1 MRAAVRVMF
10 PWAAG
15 LVAVLALSG
24 SPVSSQDIQPINHL
38 PNPYETVR
46 NWAPFPD
53 GRAWGAT
60 AGIDMGP
67 DGRTIWAI
75 DRCGGNSCV
84 GSNLPVVH
92 RIDQSGKILAS
103 FGAGMFVFPHG
114 IHVDSAGN
122 VWITDGRLANPQ
134 EIEKSPD
141 AKGKGNTVVKFSP
154 DGKVLLTIGHAG
166 MAGGPPQMLSE
177 PNDVIT
183 GPNGDIYVSEGHGG
197 QNLQAP
203 PDTVARISKFDRNGK
218 FIKTWGK
225 LGSAPGEFRT
235 PHAMVFDARGRLYVA
250 DRGNHRIQIFDQE
263 GKYLEEFKE
272 FSRVSGMF
280 IRNDV
285 LYAIDSESNAGNHKG
300 WRKGIRI
307 GSAQTG
313 KVMYFVPGHMTE
325 TAEGAAG
332 EGIAVDVNGDI
343 YTAENTVRGLTK
355 YIKRLGTQ

>member
-1 MRAAVRVMF
+1 
-10 PWAAG
+10 
-15 LVAVLALSG
+15 
-24 SPVSSQDIQPINHL
+24 
-38 PNPYETVR
+38 
-46 NWAPFPD
+46 
-53 GRAWGAT
+53 
-60 AGIDMGP
+60 
-67 DGRTIWAI
+67 
-75 DRCGGNSCV
+75 
-84 GSNLPVVH
+84 
-92 RIDQSGKILAS
+92 
-103 FGAGMFVFPHG
+103 
-114 IHVDSAGN
+114 
-122 VWITDGRLANPQ
+122 
-134 EIEKSPD
+134 
-141 AKGKGNTVVKFSP
+141 
-154 DGKVLLTIGHAG
+154 
-166 MAGGPPQMLSE
+166 
-177 PNDVIT
+177 
-183 GPNGDIYVSEGHGG
+183 
-197 QNLQAP
+197 
-203 PDTVARISKFDRNGK
+203 
-218 FIKTWGK
+218 
-225 LGSAPGEFRT
+225 
-235 PHAMVFDARGRLYVA
+235 MVFDARGRLYVA